1 MQRGGRAWRG
11 SINAVNQF
19 TVGPHNTSF
28 NCGPA
33 DINAEYQRFVGADY
47 SSAHR
52 FVHYTQ
58 FVQF

>member
-1 MQRGGRAWRG
+1 VEA
-11 SINAVNQF
+11 IDQF
-19 TVGPHNTSF
+19 TTGSNNAGL

-33 DINAEYQRFVGADY
+33 DINTEYQRFVGANY